1 MRPTS
6 APRHE
11 DIASGTRRK
20 WGEPPR
26 GEPKV
31 TAAGRE
37 ITGPEPAIAGQS
49 GPCPVPLSDNLL
61 QQIITRPDLRFRQLN
76 LFDCAAPQSFGA
88 AGAQRKLAMIETVTA
103 VMGLVSAGIFLAHAF
118 EGFRSRA

>member
-1 MRPTS
+1 
-6 APRHE
+6 
-11 DIASGTRRK
+11 
-20 WGEPPR
+20 
-26 GEPKV
+26 V
-31 TAAGRE
+31 GRE

-49 GPCPVPLSDNLL
+49 RPCPVPLSDNLL

-76 LFDCAAPQSFGA
+76 LFDCAAPRSFGA
-88 AGAQRKLAMIETVTA
+88 VGAQRKLAMIETVTA